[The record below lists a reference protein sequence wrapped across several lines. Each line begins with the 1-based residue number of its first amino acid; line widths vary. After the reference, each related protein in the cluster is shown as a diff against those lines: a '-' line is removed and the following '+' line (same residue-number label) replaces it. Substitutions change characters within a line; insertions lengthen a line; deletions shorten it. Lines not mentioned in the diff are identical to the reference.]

1 MNAAIAIEKKTVIRR
16 IADIKTTFFVR
27 KQLNRPYACEL
38 AELQKNGVK
47 LNPIEITEDDELID
61 GRHRMEAH
69 TINGIEV
76 IECVVIEG
84 EFTEADLI
92 SRAYQCNTGGSMPPS
107 RADTEHTIGLLLERG
122 VTHKRIGELLGLP
135 KAMARSYID
144 QVRSRINRMN
154 LQRAAAAVANEGMT
168 LPDAAAKFKVDLAAL
183 KTLIAGGR
191 RKQKKGVG
199 EIKLALTAS
208 HKSMA
213 ARNARLLRQALDLFT
228 EGEINAEGF
237 EEVLNQLEEHATRHQ
252 RTIQDWR
259 NRFVANGGVEI
270 EDEAPKK
277 KRRSKKAAA

>member
-1 MNAAIAIEKKTVIRR
+1 MNTATAERKTVIRR
-16 IADIKTTFFVR
+16 IADLKTTFFVR

-38 AELQKNGVK
+38 AELQKNSVRLK
-47 LNPIEITEDDELID
+47 PVEITEDDELID

-69 TINGIEV
+69 IINGV
-76 IECVVIEG
+76 DTIECIVIEG

-107 RADTEHTIGLLLERG
+107 RADTEHTIGLLLDRG

-168 LPDAAAKFKVDLAAL
+168 LPDAAAKFKVDLTAL
-183 KTLIAGGR
+183 KTFIAGGR

-213 ARNARLLRQALDLFT
+213 AKNARLLRSALDLFT
-228 EGEINAEGF
+228 EGEINAEEF
-237 EEVLNQLEEHATRHQ
+237 EQVLSQLDEHATRHQ

-259 NRFVANGGVEI
+259 KRFLANGGI
-270 EDEAPKK
+270 EFEEAPKK
-277 KRRSKKAAA
+277 KSRSKKKTA